1 MFRCTRSAA
10 GIWLPVIALFA
21 ALTFRSRGDDK
32 PPEKPNPTPG
42 AVEVRFADDSTMK
55 MTLREEQIE
64 IVTPYGK
71 LRVPFADV
79 RQIDF
84 ATRIAPEAARR
95 AEKAVADLANAEQ
108 KVRDQAVTDLLQL
121 RDRAYPALVEAAK
134 STDTDL
140 KQRAEELLDKL
151 RELAG
156 EDQPVFRKLDTV
168 HTPEMKISGKIEGLT
183 WKAKTSQFGDV
194 EVKLADLRGL
204 RVPGEE
210 KAEVLVAMP
219 DPGHLE
225 GYKGQVGKRFAFT
238 VTGVAGNGLYGT
250 DVYTTDSLLSNCAVH
265 AGALKPGQT
274 GVVRVEIVA
283 PPGAFVGSTRNGCT
297 SSGFGAYNGAFKVL
311 K

>member
-1 MFRCTRSAA
+1 
-10 GIWLPVIALFA
+10 
-21 ALTFRSRGDDK
+21 
-32 PPEKPNPTPG
+32 
-42 AVEVRFADDSTMK
+42 
-55 MTLREEQIE
+55 
-64 IVTPYGK
+64 
-71 LRVPFADV
+71 
-79 RQIDF
+79 
-84 ATRIAPEAARR
+84 
-95 AEKAVADLANAEQ
+95 
-108 KVRDQAVTDLLQL
+108 
-121 RDRAYPALVEAAK
+121 
-134 STDTDL
+134 
-140 KQRAEELLDKL
+140 RAEELLDKL

-168 HTPEMKISGKIEGLT
+168 HTPEMKISGKIEGVT

-225 GYKGQVGKRFAFT
+225 GYKGQIGKRFAFT

-297 SSGFGAYNGAFKVL
+297 SSGFGAYN
-311 K
+311 